1 MRLTCQPV
9 SSDAK
14 RTFCPRAPGGRGG
27 KAAARQHHP
36 AARLDAVRA
45 AVDGDLDAAHR
56 PMLPE
61 KAAGLSADHHRHA
74 AILQGLEELRDQRI
88 AEHEARAPRMADAVC
103 QRSEEH
109 TSELQSPMRI
119 SYAGFCLQ

>member
-1 MRLTCQPV
+1 MRISDW
-9 SSDAK
+9 SSDV
-14 RTFCPRAPGGRGG
+14 CSSD
-27 KAAARQHHP
+27 
-36 AARLDAVRA
+36 LVRA

-103 QRSEEH
+103 QVARD
-109 TSELQSPMRI
+109 QPQAKPGG
-119 SYAGFCLQ
+119 AGRAAGAPAGRTLRPGG